1 MPRPGQRFLPLPP
14 APIGPAAKTTSATVT
29 SPAATFPWPSPTQ
42 QNLLQKLTSMQQCP
56 TSRRHALRPFL
67 CLSLGQRVGGGD
79 IRNVACGVRRSW
91 LLAIQGDDITGA
103 AHRAVYRC
111 GYLSPHTCPH
121 PASSP
126 NTQTTYFQTLP
137 CSPAVY
143 CIQPHSKADA
153 RQISLCVGI
162 WCRQKTKLCRKD
174 FSKVEAEPN

>member
-1 MPRPGQRFLPLPP
+1 MPRPGQHFLLLPP

-42 QNLLQKLTSMQQCP
+42 QNLLEKLTSMQQCP

-111 GYLSPHTCPH
+111 AYLSPPTPAPPCQQPPKHTDNLF
-121 PASSP
+121 SSP
-126 NTQTTYFQTLP
+126 AAP
-137 CSPAVY
+137 CYAALLLA
-143 CIQPHSKADA
+143 QPWLLRSAPFK
-153 RQISLCVGI
+153 G
-162 WCRQKTKLCRKD
+162 
-174 FSKVEAEPN
+174 